1 MRFQL
6 WINNNIGHAVLVVLS
21 MLVTIQTRL
30 DSFNVL
36 NGTVHATK
44 TGLLIDASRVPF

>member
-6 WINNNIGHAVLVVLS
+6 WINNIGHTVRAVLSIL
-21 MLVTIQTRL
+21 LTIQTRL
-30 DSFNVL
+30 DSFNLL
-36 NGTVHATK
+36 NGTAHATK